1 MMVKMMRNKKY
12 SKKELEKIFGRELF
26 DYQVAFINY
35 IILNPVPSIQIRKV
49 KYKPKSNC
57 IGKTLK
63 KIVIDEIHTNKDI
76 KLEEAI
82 KRWIR

>member
-1 MMVKMMRNKKY
+1 MMVKMMRNKTY

-35 IILNPVPSIQIRKV
+35 IISHPTIHIRKV
-49 KYKPKSNC
+49 KYKQ
-57 IGKTLK
+57 KTDNISK
-63 KIVIDEIHTNKDI
+63 FQNGFVVDEIHTHKDI

-82 KRWIR
+82 KRWTR

>member
-1 MMVKMMRNKKY
+1 MLVKMMRNKTY
-12 SKKELEKIFGRELF
+12 SKKELEKIFDREMF

-35 IILNPVPSIQIRKV
+35 IVSHPTIQIGKV
-49 KYKPKSNC
+49 KYKPKSNN
-57 IGKTLK
+57 IAKTLK
-63 KIVIDEIHTNKDI
+63 NFVIDEIHTNKDI